1 MCLGKPYALIGS
13 VDSSIKQG
21 EKSDTKRY
29 CNVKKPGR
37 QGFPTRRSKRACC
50 PCPFLDLARL
60 DYLDSLDDRQTILTA
75 LRLTS
80 MLPCFRI
87 IAAVK

>member
-1 MCLGKPYALIGS
+1 
-13 VDSSIKQG
+13 VH
-21 EKSDTKRY
+21 
-29 CNVKKPGR
+29 V
-37 QGFPTRRSKRACC
+37 C

-75 LRLTS
+75 LRLIS

-87 IAAVK
+87 IAVVK